1 MSKDTNLAIIPPSQD
16 QSLGVVATSYEPR
29 HEPARLNDADVKAY
43 EKERR
48 LIHRANARASAKLIV
63 RGEGKAPSAV
73 QVAQEYLFLTG
84 DK

>member
-1 MSKDTNLAIIPPSQD
+1 MSKDNALAIVSD
-16 QSLGVVATSYEPR
+16 TSSTAVVATTYEPR

-48 LIHRANARASAKLIV
+48 LIHRANARASAKNIV
-63 RGEGKAPSAV
+63 KGTPTAPTAM
-73 QVAQEYLFLTG
+73 QVAQEYLYLTG